1 MIKVLVV
8 DDSKVVQKALSKIL
22 DSDPMIQVVAV
33 ADDPY
38 DARDKIKLYHP
49 DVLTLDIC
57 MPRMDGITFL
67 KNLMRLRPMPVVM
80 VSSLTGDGAKETLD
94 ALEAGAVDYMPKPT
108 AHSLSLS
115 AEYGAEIIRK
125 VKTAAAAR
133 MSAVTARP
141 AMATPTSSVQSSTD
155 DPMLRARMANK
166 VIAIGASTGGTEALR
181 EVLSTFPEYCAP
193 VVISQHI
200 PEAFSAPFARRLDM
214 NSKLSVKQAE
224 DGDILKPGCAYLA
237 PGDQHLKIRWDGAS
251 LRCILTQSEKVNR
264 HRPSVDVMF
273 DSVAKEVGKKA
284 LGVLLTGMGN
294 DGAKGL
300 LHLQEAGAPTIAQDE
315 KTSVVW
321 GMPGEAVKLGAADHI
336 LPLNQV
342 TAKVLDLL

>member
-22 DSDPMIQVVAV
+22 ESDPMIQVVGV

-38 DARDKIKLYHP
+38 DARDKIKLYNP

-108 AHSLSLS
+108 ANSVSIS
-115 AEYGAEIIRK
+115 AEYGSEIIRK
-125 VKTAAAAR
+125 VKTAAVAR
-133 MSAVTARP
+133 LSAVTARSDIAPVSAP
-141 AMATPTSSVQSSTD
+141 AASE
-155 DPMLRARMANK
+155 DPMLRARMANR

-181 EVLSTFPEYCAP
+181 EVLSTFPEYCSP

-200 PEAFSAPFARRLDM
+200 PEAFSAPFARRLDL

-224 DGDILKPGCAYLA
+224 DGDVLKPGCAYLA
-237 PGDQHLKIRWDGAS
+237 PGDQHLKLRWDGAS

-294 DGAKGL
+294 DGARGL

-321 GMPGEAVKLGAADHI
+321 GMPGEAVKLGAADHV
-336 LPLNQV
+336 LPLNQI
-342 TAKVLDLL
+342 TARVMGLL